1 MSQYIN
7 RSDVLDT
14 IGVQN
19 NRIWNEVY
27 DLPAGGRGG
36 RAVRIARVFPRRTRA
51 TPDDPL
57 AFTGNPPLL
66 SLPEIDEVH
75 VSVAYTYDKPLAEE
89 LAYQWEMVGVPVK
102 VGGPAYDDPGGE
114 FVPGMYLKPGYTI
127 TSRGCNNHCWFCMAS
142 RREGPLRELEIRDG
156 WDILDNNLLQCS
168 ETHIRA
174 VFEMLRRQPHRP
186 KFTGGLEAKEIK
198 PWHCELL
205 REAKPERMYFA
216 YDTPDDYEPLVEAG
230 RMLMEAGI
238 TPHSHVM
245 ACYNLI
251 GYRGDTF
258 DQAQKRL
265 EQTIRAGFMPYAM
278 LYRDEHGKVDRE
290 WAKFQREWLRPAI
303 VSTKFAE
310 VWHQKGE
317 ADNEREEE
325 PASDQ

>member
-1 MSQYIN
+1 M
-7 RSDVLDT
+7 
-14 IGVQN
+14 
-19 NRIWNEVY
+19 
-27 DLPAGGRGG
+27 
-36 RAVRIARVFPRRTRA
+36 RIARVFPRRTRA

-89 LAYQWEMVGVPVK
+89 LAYQWEVVGVPVK

-186 KFTGGLEAKEIK
+186 KFTGGLEAKELK
-198 PWHCELL
+198 PWHCQLL
-205 REAKPERMYFA
+205 REAKSERMYFA

-238 TPHSHVM
+238 TPQSHVM

-251 GYRGDTF
+251 GFRGDTF

-290 WAKFQREWLRPAI
+290 WAKFQSEWLRPAI
-303 VSTKFAE
+303 VSTKFSE
-310 VWHQKGE
+310 VWHQKGKE
-317 ADNEREEE
+317 DT
-325 PASDQ
+325 